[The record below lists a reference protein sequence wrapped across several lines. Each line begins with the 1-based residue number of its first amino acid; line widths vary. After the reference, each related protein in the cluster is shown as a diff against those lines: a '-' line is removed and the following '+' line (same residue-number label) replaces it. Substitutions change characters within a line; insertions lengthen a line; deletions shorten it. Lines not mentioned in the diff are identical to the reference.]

1 MNTARIVNEAVHE
14 VKDLLEYN
22 LDKDL
27 LDWGIRKEICT
38 NIEEANYKT
47 YGRCMQFD
55 LIEVVDYVFLG
66 DKMVIITKIPNK
78 NQVDNFHLT
87 NIITMP
93 VNINGHFYKAKN
105 VEGKM
110 AIGEKYR
117 IK

>member
-1 MNTARIVNEAVHE
+1 MAVQLNDIIHPNNNNSQEIACIQLKISYLNTARIVNEAVHE

-55 LIEVVDYVFLG
+55 LIEVVDCVFLG
-66 DKMVIITKIPNK
+66 TRW
-78 NQVDNFHLT
+78 L
-87 NIITMP
+87 
-93 VNINGHFYKAKN
+93 
-105 VEGKM
+105 
-110 AIGEKYR
+110 
-117 IK
+117 